1 MMENGSNRSSGSS
14 GNYGHLVEHH
24 SADYDNIYTKPTVL
38 KELLLSSFSF
48 KSNTLHE
55 LTFKFNKHAE
65 ECIMET
71 ESKNPPIFYLNDCE
85 YELKTRSE

>member
-38 KELLLSSFSF
+38 KELVISSLSFQNNSSQ
-48 KSNTLHE
+48 E
-55 LTFKFNKHAE
+55 ITFRFNKNTE
-65 ECIMET
+65 ECVMEV
-71 ESKNPPIFYLNDCE
+71 ESKNPPIFYLDDFE
-85 YELKTRSE
+85 EE